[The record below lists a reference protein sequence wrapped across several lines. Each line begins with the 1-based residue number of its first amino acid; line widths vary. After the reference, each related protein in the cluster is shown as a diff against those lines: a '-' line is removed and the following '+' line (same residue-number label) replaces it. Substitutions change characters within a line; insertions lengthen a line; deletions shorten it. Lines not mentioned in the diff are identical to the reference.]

1 MALILETRPVQT
13 FQPRTI
19 WCLGRNYAEH
29 ARELG
34 NVVES
39 NPLVF
44 QKGLNALA
52 VFAEEVKLDWSL
64 GPIHYETE
72 LVLLMARREGIPTIV
87 GIGLGLDLTL
97 RELQSELKSGG
108 KPWTLAKSFDN
119 SAIISQFIPT
129 AELADLN
136 ALRYTMHLN
145 GELRQ
150 TGETQKMI
158 LPMAQTVEYLETY
171 TALQAGDLIFT
182 GTPAGVGTLHPGDV
196 VEAGLGDQLTVSA
209 KIV

>member
-1 MALILETRPVQT
+1 MALILETRPVQY

-39 NPLVF
+39 KPLVF

-52 VFAEEVKLDWSL
+52 EFAGEVTLDWSL
-64 GPIHYETE
+64 GPVHYETE
-72 LVLLMARREGIPTIV
+72 LVMLMERREGKPTIA

-119 SAIISQFIPT
+119 SAILSTFIPT
-129 AELADLN
+129 NELEDLN

-158 LPMAQTVEYLETY
+158 LPMTQTVEYLETY

-196 VEAGLGDQLTVSA
+196 VAAALGDQLTVSV
-209 KIV
+209 KFV